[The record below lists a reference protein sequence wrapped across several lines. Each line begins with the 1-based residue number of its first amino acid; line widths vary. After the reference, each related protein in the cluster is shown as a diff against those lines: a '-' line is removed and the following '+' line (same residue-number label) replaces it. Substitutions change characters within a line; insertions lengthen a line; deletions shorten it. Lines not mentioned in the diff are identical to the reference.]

1 MQMSP
6 GATPS
11 CSSVISS
18 AFSALEHWRSW
29 GHWHWV
35 ISPACDKS
43 LYQTWITEFP
53 EPGLLVRPHL
63 VLYVLWRHN
72 TKAKEFPPKSQYSSH
87 REIRSI
93 IWKKTS
99 NICLFNKKGPRIWFF
114 WGVWIGLKKDGI
126 QSTCTILWF
135 IFAFVVC
142 FFPPTAFASYS
153 IHLLFPYHQIKFFS
167 YLMSHNL

>member
-1 MQMSP
+1 MQHP
-6 GATPS
+6 PAA
-11 CSSVISS
+11 VW
-18 AFSALEHWRSW
+18 SALLSASEHWKSW

-35 ISPACDKS
+35 ISPGCKKS
-43 LYQTWITEFP
+43 LYQTWIREFP
-53 EPGLLVRPHL
+53 EPGLFVRPHL
-63 VLYVLWRHN
+63 ILSVLWLHN
-72 TKAKEFPPKSQYSSH
+72 TKVKNNPPKSQYSSH

-93 IWKKTS
+93 IWKKPS
-99 NICLFNKKGPRIWFF
+99 NVCLFKLFNKKGPRIQFF
-114 WGVWIGLKKDGI
+114 WGVWIGLHKDGI
-126 QSTCTILWF
+126 QSACIMLWF